1 MLKKLSFMILILSFT
16 ILFIS
21 ACTGGTKSPI
31 EASDGE
37 LSLARPTPPAS
48 FVDLRSPKLS
58 AADINRGQQLYKI
71 NCMTCHGEKGMG
83 DGPAAAALD
92 PKPEPLAVNESTLS
106 DAYMF
111 WRISDGGQSAD
122 FKSAMPA
129 WKSILSDEQIWQ
141 IIGYLRDLGG

>member
-1 MLKKLSFMILILSFT
+1 MLKKLPFMMQVLILSF
-16 ILFIS
+16 LFLS
-21 ACTGGTKSPI
+21 GCSGGTKSPTANS
-31 EASDGE
+31 EGG

-48 FVDLRSPKLS
+48 FLDLKSPKVS
-58 AADINRGQQLYKI
+58 AADIKRGQQLYNI

-83 DGPAAAALD
+83 DGPAASALD

-106 DAYMF
+106 DAYMY